1 IGSDTAYVGF
11 TGGTGGETAWL
22 AVESWTATFNTTT
35 VPPHLENNFPLAVKS
50 GAPTG
55 FTVAPKNQNG
65 TGIGS
70 QRGTL
75 HLSRT
80 DPNAI
85 LPDDYTFTAADN
97 GQHQFAAVLFGVGL
111 QSITVTEVGSVA
123 PLTDTRNVMVTPHA
137 FTLTGFPS
145 QITAGDVGAFQVVAL
160 DYFGNV
166 ATGYVGTV
174 HFTSTDPKAALPG
187 DYTFTAGDA

>member
-1 IGSDTAYVGF
+1 
-11 TGGTGGETAWL
+11 
-22 AVESWTATFNTTT
+22 
-35 VPPHLENNFPLAVKS
+35 
-50 GAPTG
+50 
-55 FTVAPKNQNG
+55 
-65 TGIGS
+65 
-70 QRGTL
+70 
-75 HLSRT
+75 
-80 DPNAI
+80 
-85 LPDDYTFTAADN
+85 ADN

-166 ATGYVGTV
+166 ATGYVGTG
-174 HFTSTDPKAALPG
+174 HCTSTDPKAALPG
-187 DYTFTAGDA
+187 DYTFTAGDAGAHTFSASLVTAGTHSITVADTRTPSAMGTEDGIQVSPGAVSTFIIIGLPSSTQAGV